1 MEENNDK
8 IKLKEFEKMIDD
20 IINEVFKNFPEDE
33 EETEKEDE
41 EE

>member
-20 IINEVFKNFPEDE
+20 IINEVFKDFPEDE
-33 EETEKEDE
+33 EEKEKEDE